1 MKTSS
6 SISTPRVMLYTTLAL
21 AASVASGLTFAAWF
35 NKGDSIFLSL
45 INAGLAW
52 CM

>member
-6 SISTPRVMLYTTLAL
+6 PTSTPRMMLYAALAL
-21 AASVASGLTFAAWF
+21 AASIVSGLTFAAWF

-45 INAGLAW
+45 VNAGLAW